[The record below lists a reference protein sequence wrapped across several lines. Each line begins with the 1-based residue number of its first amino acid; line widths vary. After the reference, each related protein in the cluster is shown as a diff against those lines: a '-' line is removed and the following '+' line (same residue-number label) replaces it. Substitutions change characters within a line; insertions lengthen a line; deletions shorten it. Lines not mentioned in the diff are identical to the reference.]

1 MTLTPERTPIL
12 SVKDLT
18 VEFRIGGNWTPV
30 VTGVSLDVASGE
42 TLAIVGESG
51 SGKSVTSMSLMRL
64 LPPRQSRVASGSITF
79 DKHDLL
85 AMKRRELNRIRGAG
99 ISMIFQE
106 PMTSLNP
113 AYTVGEQIAEVV
125 RRHKN
130 LGRREAFT
138 VAIRAMES
146 VGIPQAARRARAY
159 PHEFSGGMRQRIM
172 IAMAVC
178 CEPRLLIA
186 DEPTTA
192 LDVTIQAQILDLL
205 RELQRDTGMG
215 MIFVTHDLGVVA
227 EVADRVAVMYAGNIV
242 EQASVHDLYSDAAHP
257 YTHGLLKSMP
267 TGARHSADQ
276 IYSIQ
281 GAPPRPVDFPPGCR
295 FAPRCSFAAA
305 DCAASLDLVEV
316 EEAHAVR
323 CVRHGEIDLKVEP
336 SRPEGVLHV

>member
-1 MTLTPERTPIL
+1 MNQPAQNDPIL
-12 SVKDLT
+12 SVRDLT
-18 VEFRIGGNWTPV
+18 VEFRIAGKWTPV

-64 LPPRQSRVASGSITF
+64 LPPRQSRVSSGSIDFAGT
-79 DKHDLL
+79 DLL
-85 AMKRRELNRIRGAG
+85 AMKRRDLNSVRGAG

-113 AYTVGEQIAEVV
+113 AFTVGEQIAEVV
-125 RRHKN
+125 RRHKKV
-130 LGRREAFT
+130 GRREALGT
-138 VAIRAMES
+138 AIRTMEA

-205 RELQRDTGMG
+205 RELQHETGMG

-227 EVADRVAVMYAGNIV
+227 EVADRVVVMYAGNIV
-242 EQASVHDLYSDAAHP
+242 EQASVHDLYADAAHP

-267 TGARHSADQ
+267 TGARTAREG
-276 IYSIQ
+276 IYSIP
-281 GAPPRPVDFPPGCR
+281 GAPPRPVEFPVGCR
-295 FAPRCSFAAA
+295 FAPRCSFATAA
-305 DCAASLDLVEV
+305 CSAPAELIEVGVEHV
-316 EEAHAVR
+316 AR
-323 CVRHGEIDLKVEP
+323 CLRHGEIDLRIEP
-336 SRPEGVLHV
+336 SRPEGALHV